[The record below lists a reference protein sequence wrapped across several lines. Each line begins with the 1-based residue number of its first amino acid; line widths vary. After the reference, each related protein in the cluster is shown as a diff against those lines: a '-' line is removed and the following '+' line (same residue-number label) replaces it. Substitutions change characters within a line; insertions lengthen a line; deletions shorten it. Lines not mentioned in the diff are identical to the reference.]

1 MWKKLV
7 SILLCLCIAGSLAGC
22 KGKQPEAS
30 KEEKQEG
37 SKKSD
42 GKDLPILRVAV
53 MPSYY
58 SACAS
63 YVADQGW
70 DTEEGFKIE
79 LISFTS
85 GPPMNEALAAGLWDV
100 AGIGVAG
107 VHALAQ
113 YDAKMVAE
121 LQTAAALD
129 IQVRADSDI
138 AKATTKLSDGTEVL
152 GSKETVKGKT
162 LLCPAGS
169 LGQYYAG
176 KWLEALGLTIDD
188 INFVHMEL
196 AQAYQAF
203 QTGEGD
209 IACLRLPDYYYG
221 ETDLGYKSVV
231 KMPVI
236 APQYELLM
244 SSKDCFENKKDL
256 LKKFTALQFKAQ
268 EAMLKDDELAKKTL
282 RKWYDDCGYETSDEA
297 IEVEVNMK
305 TLLTAEK
312 AGQTD
317 YGKAAIE
324 ASKFMIDQG
333 QMEKDK
339 LDTVKSNITPDI
351 LIDLGYK
358 KK

>member
-1 MWKKLV
+1 MWKKLISV
-7 SILLCLCIAGSLAGC
+7 LLCLSVMASLAGC
-22 KGKQPEAS
+22 QGKQPEAS
-30 KEEKQEG
+30 KEEKTETNAG
-37 SKKSD
+37 GAKE
-42 GKDLPILRVAV
+42 DLPILRVAV

-58 SACAS
+58 SACAG

-70 DTEEGFKIE
+70 DEEEGFKIE

-138 AKATTKLSDGTEVL
+138 AKTTTKLDDGTEVL
-152 GSKETVKGKT
+152 GSAETVKGKT

-176 KWLEALGLTIDD
+176 KWLGALGLTIDD

-209 IACLRLPDYYYG
+209 IVCLRLPDYYYG
-221 ETDLGYKSVV
+221 ETDLGFKSVV

-236 APQYELLM
+236 APQYEILM
-244 SSKDCFENKKDL
+244 SSNDCFENKRDL
-256 LKKFTALQFKAQ
+256 LEKFTALQFRAQ
-268 EAMLKDDELAKKTL
+268 EAMLEDEEVAKKTL

-297 IEVEVNMK
+297 IEVEVSMK

-317 YGKAAIE
+317 YGSAAIE

-333 QMEKDK
+333 QMEADK

-351 LIDLGYK
+351 LIALGYK
-358 KK
+358 K